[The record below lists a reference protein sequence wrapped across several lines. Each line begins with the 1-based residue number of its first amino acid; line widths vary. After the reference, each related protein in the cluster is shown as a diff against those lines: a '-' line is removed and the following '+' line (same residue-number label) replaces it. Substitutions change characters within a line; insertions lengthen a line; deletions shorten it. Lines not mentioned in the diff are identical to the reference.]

1 VVLYARDGI
10 LSIVRRDRP
19 TTEHGRMAWLLVVA
33 SIPAAVVGVV
43 LETWIDEA
51 LGKPWIIAVSLIGFG
66 LVLAWADRRRGERSF
81 EQVGL
86 RDAAIIGAAQVL
98 ALNPGTSRS
107 GISMSA
113 ARARGFSRDAA
124 ARFSFLLSIPVTA
137 GAVVVKVGGLVAD
150 GIPDGLLWPM
160 IAGVITAGI
169 SGWLAVWALMRLI
182 RTKSFDGFVAYR
194 VLAGVGVL
202 VVLAAGWR

>member
-1 VVLYARDGI
+1 
-10 LSIVRRDRP
+10 
-19 TTEHGRMAWLLVVA
+19 M
-33 SIPAAVVGVV
+33 
-43 LETWIDEA
+43 
-51 LGKPWIIAVSLIGFG
+51 
-66 LVLAWADRRRGERSF
+66 
-81 EQVGL
+81 
-86 RDAAIIGAAQVL
+86 L

-137 GAVVVKVGGLVAD
+137 GAVVVKVGGLVSD

-160 IAGVITAGI
+160 IVGVVTAGV

-182 RTKSFDGFVAYR
+182 RTKSFDGFVVYR

-202 VVLAAGWR
+202 VVLASGWR

>member
-1 VVLYARDGI
+1 
-10 LSIVRRDRP
+10 
-19 TTEHGRMAWLLVVA
+19 
-33 SIPAAVVGVV
+33 
-43 LETWIDEA
+43 
-51 LGKPWIIAVSLIGFG
+51 
-66 LVLAWADRRRGERSF
+66 
-81 EQVGL
+81 
-86 RDAAIIGAAQVL
+86 
-98 ALNPGTSRS
+98 
-107 GISMSA
+107 MSA